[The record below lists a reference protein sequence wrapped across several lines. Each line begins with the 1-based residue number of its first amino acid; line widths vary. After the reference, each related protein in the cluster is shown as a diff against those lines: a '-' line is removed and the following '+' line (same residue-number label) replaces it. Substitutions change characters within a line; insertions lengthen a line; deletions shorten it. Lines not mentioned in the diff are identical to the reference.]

1 MGEACWG
8 GASGIAGS
16 GLRCSATPPIA
27 WRSSCGRRLE
37 PEWGNSWGKP
47 QIESPSGFLLEGL
60 IRAWS
65 VGSGGRIRTY
75 DQVIN
80 SHPLYH

>member
-1 MGEACWG
+1 MAARVALLVPGCDAPRLRRSHG
-8 GASGIAGS
+8 GAHAEGDWNLSGVTRGVSRKSKA
-16 GLRCSATPPIA
+16 PPV
-27 WRSSCGRRLE
+27 R
-37 PEWGNSWGKP
+37 
-47 QIESPSGFLLEGL
+47 LEGL